1 MSQPAA
7 ALARRFSAAWRGLAI
22 CRLVAL
28 LLAGTVLLGGCQSG
42 ASVESHRVHGRVIDV
57 QARSI
62 AQAASVTVRADDG
75 RELTFRVDPSVEVTP
90 GHLREHMALG
100 EPVVVHYRV
109 VADGLLAI
117 AIDDG

>member
-1 MSQPAA
+1 
-7 ALARRFSAAWRGLAI
+7 
-22 CRLVAL
+22 VAL

-42 ASVESHRVHGRVIDV
+42 ASAESHRVHGRVIDV

-90 GHLREHMALG
+90 GHMALG